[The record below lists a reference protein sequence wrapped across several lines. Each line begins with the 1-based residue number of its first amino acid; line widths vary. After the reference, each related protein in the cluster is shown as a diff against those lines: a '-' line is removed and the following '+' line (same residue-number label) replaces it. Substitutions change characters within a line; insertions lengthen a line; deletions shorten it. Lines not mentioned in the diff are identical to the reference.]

1 MRKTIAIVATLCLL
15 VLSWWAPTFAQ
26 EKQKE
31 KNEKNSD
38 KDRIEGSGNV
48 ITRDV
53 AVQSFDQLQVNGV
66 FNVVLMQGG
75 KEAVKIEADD
85 NLQQLFEVKNEG
97 GKLIVD
103 MKKDSH
109 FNTKKKMTVYITF
122 KNLKSMDL
130 KMVGNLSSEGNLNF
144 GDLALDNKSVGSV
157 DLALSAQKL
166 DIKNKSVGNLKL
178 RGKADNAII
187 KSSSVGSIKATDLVV
202 QTMDIDNDGVGSAEV
217 NAAKELKV
225 KESFLG
231 KVKNAGSA
239 TAKRINKVVI

>member
-1 MRKTIAIVATLCLL
+1 MRKTIALTVNIFLL
-15 VLSWWAPTFAQ
+15 ALSFAPAFGQ
-26 EKQKE
+26 EKEKD
-31 KNEKNSD
+31 KNETRSD
-38 KDRIEGSGNV
+38 SYRIEGSGNV
-48 ITRDV
+48 VTKDV
-53 AVQSFDQLQVNGV
+53 AVQSFDQLQVSGV
-66 FNVVLMQGG
+66 FNVVLSQGS
-75 KEAVKIEADD
+75 KEAVKIEAED

-97 GKLIVD
+97 SKLIVD

-109 FNTKKKMTVYITF
+109 FNSKKKMTVYITF
-122 KNLKSMDL
+122 KSLKSMDL

-157 DLALSAQKL
+157 DLALNAQKL

-178 RGKADNAII
+178 RGKADNATIR
-187 KSSSVGSIKATDLVV
+187 SNGVGAIKASDLVV
-202 QTMDIDNDGVGSAEV
+202 QSMDIDNDGVGSAEV

-231 KVKNAGSA
+231 KVRNAGSA